1 MAGQGRL
8 TSHRVATRLAWSIW
22 GVSLLLWAVSLWLRT
37 FGTVGGGVQGVV
49 YTLAFVALSTAGA
62 LVASRRP
69 ESPFGWIVI
78 AYGVMAACEG
88 AAIGYAI
95 AAAAPGAIRPLG
107 DGTATAWLGPWVG
120 LVAGALLTLAL
131 LLVPDGRLPSPRWR
145 PLAWFVAV
153 SAVLGAASIALA
165 PGALMNARP
174 NPFGIA
180 GAEDFLLQ
188 IRSVSRTFLLIGFAA
203 AVGSLALRFRGAVG
217 EVRQQ
222 LKWVSAGALVWVLA
236 TLMVRIAPPF
246 RIPFLGIAYLIGL
259 GAFVAAVTVAILRYR
274 LYDIDLFIS
283 RTLVYAALGL
293 CITITYIGVVA
304 GVGTLAGTGGE
315 PNLVLSLWPQPTL
328 VRDDL
333 WESCP
338 TTPAA

>member
-1 MAGQGRL
+1 MSA
-8 TSHRVATRLAWSIW
+8 
-22 GVSLLLWAVSLWLRT
+22 
-37 FGTVGGGVQGVV
+37 GGVQGVV

-78 AYGVMAACEG
+78 AYGVLAACEG